1 MKIKFDRPTLLDAVG
16 TAMYSVSSKN
26 TIAAV
31 EGILISCE
39 GDTVTLSALKEK
51 KLVGKNVGAVKIL
64 ARGTLNKSLIIIA
77 QDFSMAAI
85 KMILLTGGQAIVT
98 KTSGEQKE
106 HRA

>member
-39 GDTVTLSALKEK
+39 GDTVTLVSYDL
-51 KLVGKNVGAVKIL
+51 
-64 ARGTLNKSLIIIA
+64 
-77 QDFSMAAI
+77 
-85 KMILLTGGQAIVT
+85 
-98 KTSGEQKE
+98 
-106 HRA
+106 